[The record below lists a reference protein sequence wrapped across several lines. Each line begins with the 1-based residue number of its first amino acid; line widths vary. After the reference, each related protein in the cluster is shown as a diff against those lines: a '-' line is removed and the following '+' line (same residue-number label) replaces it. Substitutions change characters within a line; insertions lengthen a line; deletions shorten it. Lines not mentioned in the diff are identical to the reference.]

1 MPSLLPRPIGR
12 FAPSPTGQ
20 LHLGSI
26 YTAIASFCHIKS
38 LGGQWLVRIE
48 DTDFERCQTKFS
60 DLILQDLQNMGLF
73 WDGQVVYQSKRQ
85 AIYDDFINQLPK
97 LTYPCTCSR
106 KQLDSIGG
114 SIYPRLCIPNST
126 NPKTPTI
133 QTKQATPKKTPLS
146 QTPLSQTPLSQT
158 PKIRLQLPNI
168 DSVFCDDILGVV
180 HQNPQKLLG
189 DVVIKRNNGIINYIW
204 SSAIDDSLQNISH
217 IVRGAD
223 ILQMTLAQLSIQ
235 KMFGLN
241 LPCRF
246 AHLPLLLNTQNQ
258 KLSKQNLATPID
270 TTNIDSCRKL
280 WVTCLT
286 LLGQNPPDTLIYQN
300 LDEIVQ
306 FAIDN
311 WSFVPLRKSD
321 DLIVQS

>member
-1 MPSLLPRPIGR
+1 MPSLLPSRQIGR

-85 AIYDDFINQLPK
+85 AVYDDFINQLPK

-106 KQLDSIGG
+106 KQLDSIGS
-114 SIYPRLCIPNST
+114 SIYPRLCTPNST
-126 NPKTPTI
+126 SH
-133 QTKQATPKKTPLS
+133 QTQNTQAKQAPPKKIP
-146 QTPLSQTPLSQT
+146 PSQT

-168 DSVFCDDILGVV
+168 DSVFCDDILGIV

-223 ILQMTLAQLSIQ
+223 ILQMTVAQLSIQ

-300 LDEIVQ
+300 LNEIVQ

>member
-1 MPSLLPRPIGR
+1 MPSLLPSRPIGR

-85 AIYDDFINQLPK
+85 AVYDDFINQLPK

-106 KQLDSIGG
+106 KQLDSIGS
-114 SIYPRLCIPNST
+114 SIYPRLCTPNST
-126 NPKTPTI
+126 SH
-133 QTKQATPKKTPLS
+133 QTQNTQAKQAPPKKIPPS
-146 QTPLSQTPLSQT
+146 QI

-258 KLSKQNLATPID
+258 KLSKQNLATPIN
-270 TTNIDSCRKL
+270 TTNLDSCRKL

-321 DLIVQS
+321 DWIVQS